1 MRCSFPFRFSKEFR
15 MKLVQL
21 IALSLGSVA
30 AGVAVAAPLPADTGI
45 AWKLTAAQVTASCK
59 EAIAKAQKTI
69 DAIDARANGDSK
81 PALLEEVE
89 TTTANMSDALDAQVL
104 LMNVSVQKDVRAAS
118 TKCVDDVNAFNVRL
132 SADSAVYAIAQDAM
146 KTAATPAERR
156 LAQLYAEAGRR
167 TGAGLPAG
175 QRAQVTQL
183 FDRLNMLQTGFQ
195 LALGEDKSSIAI
207 DAKEAQS
214 LPPAFIKT
222 LKATPGGY
230 VVNVNESTVTQ
241 FLSNEQSAAARTR
254 YYIAYYNRGGQ
265 ANVKRLA
272 DAVALR
278 TQIAHLLGFKTWA
291 AYQLDARMAKTP
303 DRVLELLNK
312 VDSVLLPKARA
323 EIAVLAEMKKADG
336 DQAPFA
342 SSDYSFYEHRLE
354 KTKYDVDEE
363 ALRQY
368 FPVGKVISSVF
379 GIYQKLLG
387 VHFEEIKPAMTWAPG
402 VTEYSITDTASGA
415 AIGWFFLD
423 LYPREGK
430 YEHFATFGVR
440 PGRVTPNG
448 TQRPVSSIIGNWPVG
463 EPGRP
468 ALLSHADVVVFFHEF
483 GHLMHQTLSRAPYE
497 TLFGSNVRQDFVEA
511 PSQMLENWMWQPS
524 ILKEV
529 SANVKTGSPLPD
541 AVISKIIAAKHVA
554 DGSVFSTQAF
564 YASYDMRLHSSVT
577 SLDPTKLWFDLKSQ
591 LTALPA
597 EPGTI
602 PEAGF
607 GHLMSG
613 YDAGY
618 YGYLWSLVYAQD
630 MFSVFQKGGLEDP
643 ATGMHYRKEILEPG
657 ALVEPDVLLHKF
669 LGRDVSYEPFYK
681 YIGVSAP

>member
-1 MRCSFPFRFSKEFR
+1 
-15 MKLVQL
+15 MKFERL
-21 IALSLGSVA
+21 IALSLGSV
-30 AGVAVAAPLPADTGI
+30 VASGAIAAPLPADTGI
-45 AWKLTAAQVTASCK
+45 AWNLSAAQITASCK
-59 EAIAKAQKTI
+59 EAIDKAQKTI
-69 DAIDARANGDSK
+69 DSIDARASGDTK
-81 PALLEEVE
+81 PALLEEIE
-89 TTTANMSDALDAQVL
+89 TATANMGDSLDAQIL
-104 LMNVSVQKDVRAAS
+104 LMNVSVRKDVREAS
-118 TKCVDDVNAFNVRL
+118 ARCVDDVNAFIVKL
-132 SADSAVYAIAQDAM
+132 SADSAVYAIAQGAM
-146 KTAATPAERR
+146 KTATAPAERR
-156 LAQLYAEAGRR
+156 LAQLYAESGRR
-167 TGAGLPAG
+167 TGAGLPPA

-183 FDRLNMLQTGFQ
+183 FDRLNKLQTEFQ
-195 LALGEDKSSIAI
+195 RALGEDKSSITI
-207 DAKEAQS
+207 DPKEAQS
-214 LPPAFIKT
+214 LPPAFVKT
-222 LKATPGGY
+222 LKATPGGF
-230 VVNVNESTVTQ
+230 VVNVNESTAVQ
-241 FLSNEQSAAARTR
+241 FLSNEQSAAARMR
-254 YYIAYYNRGGQ
+254 FYIAYYNRGGQ
-265 ANVKRLA
+265 GNVKRLA

-323 EIAVLAEMKKADG
+323 EIAVLADMKKADG
-336 DQAPFA
+336 DQAPFT
-342 SSDYSFYEHRLE
+342 SSDYNFYEHRLE
-354 KTKYDVDEE
+354 KTKYDVDQE

-379 GIYQKLLG
+379 GIYQKLLS
-387 VHFEEIKPAMTWAPG
+387 VHFEEIKPAMSWAPG
-402 VTEYSITDTASGA
+402 VTEYAITDTTSGT

-430 YEHFATFGVR
+430 YNHFATFGIR
-440 PGRVTPNG
+440 PGRMTPNG
-448 TQRPVSSIIGNWPVG
+448 PQRPVSSIIGNWPVG
-463 EPGRP
+463 EPGKP
-468 ALLSHADVVVFFHEF
+468 ALLSHADVVTFFHEF

-497 TLFGSNVRQDFVEA
+497 TLFGANVRLDFVEA
-511 PSQMLENWMWQPS
+511 PSQMLENWMWQPA

-529 SANVKTGSPLPD
+529 SANVKTGEPIPD
-541 AVISKIIAAKHVA
+541 ALINKIIAAKHVA
-554 DGSVFSTQAF
+554 DGSIFSTQAF
-564 YASYDMRLHSSVT
+564 YATYDMRLHSSTT

-602 PEAGF
+602 PEAAF
-607 GHLMSG
+607 GHLMGG

-630 MFSVFQKGGLEDP
+630 MFSVFEKGGLEDP

-669 LGRDVSYEPFYK
+669 LGRDVTYEPFYK